1 MKHLPIVS
9 IIRHLK
15 FLTAIVYTAAF
26 VQSAKPFDVVKS
38 VSLSPQLVTSFNQ
51 ALTLPPDGTA
61 QYILPTDMD
70 SITADTFDCII
81 SVYSGEEQDTAFLQ
95 PTTGSI
101 RCNGQEMNDETRCNG
116 NIYALQDS
124 DELTCKN
131 DAASKARVFTNGSV
145 AAVYCYKHKGR
156 NYATSIL
163 LKCLINPDDR
173 IYVMKDIISQLLD
186 NNNH

>member
-26 VQSAKPFDVVKS
+26 VQSAKPSDVVKF

-51 ALTLPPDGTA
+51 ALTLQPDGTA

-81 SVYSGEEQDTAFLQ
+81 SVYSGEGQDTAFLQ

-131 DAASKARVFTNGSV
+131 DAASKARVLMEV
-145 AAVYCYKHKGR
+145 WQPYIAIR

>member
-1 MKHLPIVS
+1 MKHFPIVS
-9 IIRHLK
+9 IIRRLK

-81 SVYSGEEQDTAFLQ
+81 SVYSGEGQDTAFLQ

-101 RCNGQEMNDETRCNG
+101 RC
-116 NIYALQDS
+116 
-124 DELTCKN
+124 
-131 DAASKARVFTNGSV
+131 
-145 AAVYCYKHKGR
+145 
-156 NYATSIL
+156 
-163 LKCLINPDDR
+163 
-173 IYVMKDIISQLLD
+173 
-186 NNNH
+186 

>member
-1 MKHLPIVS
+1 
-9 IIRHLK
+9 
-15 FLTAIVYTAAF
+15 
-26 VQSAKPFDVVKS
+26 
-38 VSLSPQLVTSFNQ
+38 
-51 ALTLPPDGTA
+51 
-61 QYILPTDMD
+61 
-70 SITADTFDCII
+70 
-81 SVYSGEEQDTAFLQ
+81 
-95 PTTGSI
+95 
-101 RCNGQEMNDETRCNG
+101 MNDETRCHG
-116 NIYALQDS
+116 NIYALQDP
-124 DELTCKN
+124 DALTCED